1 MGLKAS
7 IGKIVESAIVT
18 VGDLAETITYNA
30 RTTGS
35 YNVTTGAVA
44 HTTTTYSLKAVL
56 SPLGGKVDSNDV
68 TTTTYSLKA
77 VLSPLGGKVDANDV
91 STQFTGDLS
100 MIFASRDLAVTP
112 DTNDTITR
120 DSAIYAINSILS
132 DPALASYTLILT
144 RVG

>member
-44 HTTTTYSLKAVL
+44 HTTTNYSLKAVL

-68 TTTTYSLKA
+68 S
-77 VLSPLGGKVDANDV
+77 S
-91 STQFTGDLS
+91 QFTGDLS
-100 MIFASRDLAVTP
+100 AIFASRDLAVTP

-120 DSAIYAINSILS
+120 DSAIYSINNISS

>member
-7 IGKIVESAIVT
+7 IGKIVESAIVS

-56 SPLGGKVDSNDV
+56 SPLGGKVD
-68 TTTTYSLKA
+68 
-77 VLSPLGGKVDANDV
+77 ANDV
-91 STQFTGDLS
+91 NTQFTGDLS
-100 MIFASRDLAVTP
+100 AIFASRDLAVTP
-112 DTNDTITR
+112 DTNDTVTR
-120 DSAIYAINSILS
+120 DSVTYAINNIIS

>member
-68 TTTTYSLKA
+68 S
-77 VLSPLGGKVDANDV
+77 S
-91 STQFTGDLS
+91 QFTGDLS
-100 MIFASRDLAVTP
+100 AIFASRDLAVTP

-120 DSAIYAINSILS
+120 DSEIYAINNISS

>member
-7 IGKIVESAIVT
+7 IGKSVESALKA

-56 SPLGGKVDSNDV
+56 SPLGGKVD
-68 TTTTYSLKA
+68 A
-77 VLSPLGGKVDANDV
+77 KVGANDV

-100 MIFASRDLAVTP
+100 AIFASRDLSVTP

-120 DSAIYAINSILS
+120 DSVTYAINNIIS

-144 RVG
+144 RLG

>member
-7 IGKIVESAIVT
+7 IGKIVESAIVS

-35 YNVTTGAVA
+35 YNVSTGAVA
-44 HTTTTYSLKAVL
+44 HTTVTYSLKAVL
-56 SPLGGKVDSNDV
+56 SPMGGKVDSNDV
-68 TTTTYSLKA
+68 S
-77 VLSPLGGKVDANDV
+77 S
-91 STQFTGDLS
+91 QFTGDLS
-100 MIFASRDLAVTP
+100 AIFASRDLAVTP

-120 DSAIYAINSILS
+120 DSVIYAINNIIS

>member
-68 TTTTYSLKA
+68 S
-77 VLSPLGGKVDANDV
+77 S
-91 STQFTGDLS
+91 QFTGDLS
-100 MIFASRDLAVTP
+100 AIFASRDLAVTP

-120 DSAIYAINSILS
+120 DSVIYAINNISS

>member
-7 IGKIVESAIVT
+7 IGKIVESAIVS

-35 YNVTTGAVA
+35 YNVSTGAVG
-44 HTTTTYSLKAVL
+44 HSTVSFSLKAVL
-56 SPLGGKVDSNDV
+56 SPMGGKVDSNDV
-68 TTTTYSLKA
+68 S
-77 VLSPLGGKVDANDV
+77 S
-91 STQFTGDLS
+91 QFTGDLS
-100 MIFASRDLAVTP
+100 AIFASRDLAVTP

-120 DSAIYAINSILS
+120 DSVIYAINNIIS

>member
-68 TTTTYSLKA
+68 S
-77 VLSPLGGKVDANDV
+77 S
-91 STQFTGDLS
+91 QFTGDLS
-100 MIFASRDLAVTP
+100 AIFASRDLAVTP

-120 DSAIYAINSILS
+120 DSAIYSINNISS

>member
-7 IGKIVESAIVT
+7 IGKIVESAIVS

-30 RTTGS
+30 RSTGA

-44 HTTTTYSLKAVL
+44 HTTVDYSLKAVL
-56 SPLGGKVDSNDV
+56 SPMGGKVDSNDV
-68 TTTTYSLKA
+68 S
-77 VLSPLGGKVDANDV
+77 S
-91 STQFTGDLS
+91 QFTGDLS
-100 MIFASRDLAVTP
+100 AIFASRDLAVTP

-120 DSAIYAINSILS
+120 DSVIYAINNIIS

>member
-7 IGKIVESAIVT
+7 IGKSVESALKA

-35 YNVTTGAVA
+35 YNVTTGAVS
-44 HTTTTYSLKAVL
+44 H
-56 SPLGGKVDSNDV
+56 

-100 MIFASRDLAVTP
+100 AIFASRDLSVTP
-112 DTNDTITR
+112 DTNDTVTR
-120 DSAIYAINSILS
+120 DSATYAINDIIS

-144 RVG
+144 WVG

>member
-7 IGKIVESAIVT
+7 IGKIVESAIES

-56 SPLGGKVDSNDV
+56 SPLGGNAS
-68 TTTTYSLKA
+68 
-77 VLSPLGGKVDANDV
+77 GRKVDANDV

-100 MIFASRDLAVTP
+100 AMFASRDLAVTP

-120 DSAIYAINSILS
+120 DSATYAINNIIS

-144 RVG
+144 RLG

>member
-44 HTTTTYSLKAVL
+44 HTTVTYSLKAI
-56 SPLGGKVDSNDV
+56 
-68 TTTTYSLKA
+68 
-77 VLSPLGGKVDANDV
+77 LSPLGGKVDANDV
-91 STQFTGDLS
+91 SSQFTGDLS
-100 MIFASRDLAVTP
+100 AIFASNDLTVTP
-112 DTNDTITR
+112 DTSDTITR
-120 DSAIYAINSILS
+120 DSATYAINGIIS

>member
-7 IGKIVESAIVT
+7 IGKIVESAIVS

-35 YNVTTGAVA
+35 YNVSTGAVA
-44 HTTTTYSLKAVL
+44 HTTVTYSLKAVL
-56 SPLGGKVDSNDV
+56 SPMGGKVDSNDV
-68 TTTTYSLKA
+68 S
-77 VLSPLGGKVDANDV
+77 S
-91 STQFTGDLS
+91 QFTGDLS
-100 MIFASRDLAVTP
+100 AIFASRDLAVTP

-120 DSAIYAINSILS
+120 DSVIYAINGIIS

>member
-7 IGKIVESAIVT
+7 IGKIVESAIVS

-35 YNVTTGAVA
+35 YNVSTGAVG
-44 HTTTTYSLKAVL
+44 HSTVSFSLKAVL
-56 SPLGGKVDSNDV
+56 SPMGGKVDSNDV
-68 TTTTYSLKA
+68 S
-77 VLSPLGGKVDANDV
+77 S
-91 STQFTGDLS
+91 QFTGDLS
-100 MIFASRDLAVTP
+100 AIFASRDLAVTP

-120 DSAIYAINSILS
+120 DSVIYAINGIIS

>member
-1 MGLKAS
+1 
-7 IGKIVESAIVT
+7 
-18 VGDLAETITYNA
+18 
-30 RTTGS
+30 
-35 YNVTTGAVA
+35 
-44 HTTTTYSLKAVL
+44 
-56 SPLGGKVDSNDV
+56 
-68 TTTTYSLKA
+68 
-77 VLSPLGGKVDANDV
+77 
-91 STQFTGDLS
+91 

>member
-7 IGKIVESAIVT
+7 IGKIVESAIVS

-35 YNVTTGAVA
+35 YNVSTGAVA
-44 HTTTTYSLKAVL
+44 HTTTTYSL
-56 SPLGGKVDSNDV
+56 N
-68 TTTTYSLKA
+68 A

-91 STQFTGDLS
+91 SSQFTGDLS
-100 MIFASRDLAVTP
+100 ALFASNDLAVTP

-120 DSAIYAINSILS
+120 DSATYAINSIIS

>member
-68 TTTTYSLKA
+68 S
-77 VLSPLGGKVDANDV
+77 S
-91 STQFTGDLS
+91 QFTGDLS
-100 MIFASRDLAVTP
+100 AIFASRDLAVTP

-120 DSAIYAINSILS
+120 DSAIYAINNISS

>member
-68 TTTTYSLKA
+68 S
-77 VLSPLGGKVDANDV
+77 S
-91 STQFTGDLS
+91 QFTGDLS
-100 MIFASRDLAVTP
+100 AIFSSRDLAVTP

-120 DSAIYAINSILS
+120 DSAIYAINNISS

>member
-7 IGKIVESAIVT
+7 IGKIVESAIVS

-30 RTTGS
+30 RSTGA

-44 HTTTTYSLKAVL
+44 HTTVDYSLKAVL
-56 SPLGGKVDSNDV
+56 SAIGGKE
-68 TTTTYSLKA
+68 
-77 VLSPLGGKVDANDV
+77 DANSV
-91 STQFTGDLS
+91 SSKFTGDVS
-100 MIFASRDLAVTP
+100 AVFASNDLTVTP

-120 DSAIYAINSILS
+120 DSVVYAINSIIS

-144 RVG
+144 RIG

>member
-7 IGKIVESAIVT
+7 IGKIVESAIVS

-30 RTTGS
+30 RSTGA

-44 HTTTTYSLKAVL
+44 HTTVDYSLKAVL
-56 SPLGGKVDSNDV
+56 SAIGGKEDANSVSSKFTGGVSAVFASNDL
-68 TTTTYSLKA
+68 T
-77 VLSPLGGKVDANDV
+77 
-91 STQFTGDLS
+91 
-100 MIFASRDLAVTP
+100 VTP

-120 DSAIYAINSILS
+120 DSVVYAINSIIS

-144 RVG
+144 RIG

>member
-7 IGKIVESAIVT
+7 IGKIVESAIVS

-44 HTTTTYSLKAVL
+44 HTTVTYSLKAVL
-56 SPLGGKVDSNDV
+56 SPMGGKVDSNDV
-68 TTTTYSLKA
+68 S
-77 VLSPLGGKVDANDV
+77 S
-91 STQFTGDLS
+91 QFTGDLS
-100 MIFASRDLAVTP
+100 AIFASRDLAVTP

-120 DSAIYAINSILS
+120 DSVIYAINGIIS